1 MFISCIALIFNN
13 ITECLFTLQVNSA
26 GEIEL
31 FLDEDD
37 QQEDNIGILEALLD
51 EKLEK
56 VKNERYPTSEES
68 INVALTRLSDLTG
81 ARLFDEIEGVNEL
94 VIKECLLG
102 ETFKPRSGVKKFTG
116 VVASFLLSERVDY
129 KTATK
134 AGTTVVSGAASV
146 VTKRI
151 ACETFEEFGEAILT
165 RGAKAGLKNSVKTVG
180 ADVGLAILVDG
191 VLLALKTFIDF
202 KSYEAGEMT
211 PRMASRSFVRN
222 LSNHSGSLIGSLIG
236 SIIGFF
242 TLGPLGSIGF
252 GALGGLI
259 GALISRYVG
268 EKCLK
273 SSKLAL
279 WLEKYLKKRQQRQGE
294 RQQRQTVQT
303 TLPALTAS

>member
-1 MFISCIALIFNN
+1 M
-13 ITECLFTLQVNSA
+13 NSS

-37 QQEDNIGILEALLD
+37 RQEDNIGILEALLD
-51 EKLEK
+51 GRLEQ

-68 INVALTRLSDLTG
+68 INAALTRLSDLTG
-81 ARLFDEIEGVNEL
+81 TRFFDEIEGVNEL

-116 VVASFLLSERVDY
+116 VVASFLLSEGAGY
-129 KTATK
+129 KTVSK
-134 AGTTVVSGAASV
+134 AGTTVASGAASV
-146 VTKRI
+146 AAKRI
-151 ACETFEEFGEAILT
+151 ASETFEEFGEAILKKGT
-165 RGAKAGLKNSVKTVG
+165 RVGVVNSVKTV
-180 ADVGLAILVDG
+180 ATDVGFAIVVDG
-191 VLLALKTFIDF
+191 GLLALKTFIDY
-202 KSYEAGEMT
+202 KSFAAGEMT
-211 PRMASRSFVRN
+211 PRMASRAFVRN

-259 GALISRYVG
+259 GVLISRFVG
-268 EKCLK
+268 DKCLK

-279 WLEKYLKKRQQRQGE
+279 WLEKKLKTKQQQQEEQQQRH
-294 RQQRQTVQT
+294 TVQT
-303 TLPALTAS
+303 TLPALTVS

>member
-1 MFISCIALIFNN
+1 MFLH
-13 ITECLFTLQVNSA
+13 
-26 GEIEL
+26 
-31 FLDEDD
+31 EDD
-37 QQEDNIGILEALLD
+37 QQEDNIGILKALLNG
-51 EKLEK
+51 KLEH
-56 VKNERYPTSEES
+56 VKNERYPTSQDG
-68 INVALTRLSDLTG
+68 ITAALNRLSDLTG
-81 ARLFDEIEGVNEL
+81 TRFYDETEGVNEL
-94 VIKECLLG
+94 IIKECLIG
-102 ETFKPRSGVKKFTG
+102 EIFKPRSRVKKFTG
-116 VVASFLLSERVDY
+116 VVASFLLTEGAGY
-129 KTATK
+129 KTVSK

-180 ADVGLAILVDG
+180 TDVGLAILVDG

-259 GALISRYVG
+259 GALISRFVG